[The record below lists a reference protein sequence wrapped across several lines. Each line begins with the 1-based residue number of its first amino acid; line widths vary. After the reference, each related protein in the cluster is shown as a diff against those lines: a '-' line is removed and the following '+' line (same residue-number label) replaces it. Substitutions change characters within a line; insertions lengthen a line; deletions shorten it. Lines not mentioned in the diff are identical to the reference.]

1 MVVPLGSGHP
11 ADTPEEVG
19 NGGGE
24 SLVLPFRGESDFLSP
39 HRDPRGFLASEVML
53 EPRARR

>member
-11 ADTPEEVG
+11 ADTLEEVG

-24 SLVLPFRGESDFLSP
+24 SLVPPFCGESDFLSP
-39 HRDPRGFLASEVML
+39 HRDPQGFLASEVML